1 MRFLPALLVAAT
13 TLLAASAPAHA
24 APLQLSGPTLD
35 GGRFDLQA
43 LRGRVVML
51 FFWNTDCVPCVQR
64 MPELRANAAGWR
76 GKPFTLVLVST
87 DRDRQAA
94 LGYVRTL
101 RQVDKEAVDAPLLW
115 AGELKPGGGLTV
127 PSSVPVTLVLDT
139 RGEVLARHVGR
150 IAPEAWDDVAGLL
163 P

>member
-1 MRFLPALLVAAT
+1 MRLLIALF
-13 TLLAASAPAHA
+13 LAACAFSAGAQ
-24 APLQLSGPTLD
+24 PLQLSGPTLD
-35 GGRFDLQA
+35 GAAFNLQS

-64 MPELRANAAGWR
+64 MPELRANAMGWR

-115 AGELKPGGGLTV
+115 AGEQRLGGGLTV
-127 PSSVPVTLVLDT
+127 PASVPLTLVLDAK
-139 RGEVLARHVGR
+139 GEVVARHAGR

>member
-1 MRFLPALLVAAT
+1 MRFFFAL
-13 TLLAASAPAHA
+13 LLAAAAWSASAQ
-24 APLQLSGPTLD
+24 PLQLSGPTLD
-35 GGRFDLQA
+35 GSTFNLQA

-87 DRDRQAA
+87 DRERQSA
-94 LGYVRTL
+94 LAYVRTL
-101 RQVDKEAVDAPLLW
+101 RQVDKAAVDTPFLW
-115 AGELKPGGGLTV
+115 AGEQRLGGGLAV
-127 PSSVPVTLVLDT
+127 PASVPQTLVLDS
-139 RGEVLARHVGR
+139 RGAVVARHVGR
-150 IAPEAWDDVAGLL
+150 IAPEAWDDVAELL

>member
-1 MRFLPALLVAAT
+1 MRLLPALLLALVAG
-13 TLLAASAPAHA
+13 LPLSASAQ
-24 APLQLSGPTLD
+24 PLKLSGPTLD
-35 GGRFDLQA
+35 GAAFNLQS

-87 DRDRQAA
+87 DRDREAA
-94 LGYVRTL
+94 RGYVRTL

-115 AGELKPGGGLTV
+115 AGEQRLGGGLTL
-127 PSSVPVTLVLDT
+127 PASVPLTLVIDAK
-139 RGEVLARHVGR
+139 GAVVARHAGR
-150 IAPEAWDDVAGLL
+150 IAPEAWDEVAGLL

>member
-1 MRFLPALLVAAT
+1 MRPFIALLLTVAAW
-13 TLLAASAPAHA
+13 SANAQ
-24 APLQLSGPTLD
+24 PLQLSGPTLD
-35 GGRFDLQA
+35 GSTFNLQA

-87 DRDRQAA
+87 DRERQSA
-94 LGYVRTL
+94 LAYVRTL
-101 RQVDKEAVDAPLLW
+101 RQVDKAAVDTPFLW
-115 AGELKPGGGLTV
+115 AGEQRLGAGLTV
-127 PSSVPVTLVLDT
+127 PASVPQTLVLDS
-139 RGEVLARHVGR
+139 RGEVVARHVGR
-150 IAPEAWDDVAGLL
+150 IAPEAWDDVAELL

>member
-1 MRFLPALLVAAT
+1 MRHLIAFFLAAAT
-13 TLLAASAPAHA
+13 WSAGAQ
-24 APLQLSGPTLD
+24 PLQMAGPTLD
-35 GGRFDLQA
+35 GDAFNLQS

-64 MPELRANAAGWR
+64 MPELRANAMGWR

-87 DRDRQAA
+87 DRERQAA
-94 LGYVRTL
+94 LAYVRTL
-101 RQVDKEAVDAPLLW
+101 RQVDKTAVDTPLLW
-115 AGELKPGGGLTV
+115 AGEQRLGGGLAV
-127 PSSVPVTLVLDT
+127 PASVPHTLVLDT
-139 RGEVLARHVGR
+139 RGDVVARHVGR

>member
-1 MRFLPALLVAAT
+1 MRLLPALLIAAT
-13 TLLAASAPAHA
+13 TLLAAAAPAHA

-87 DRDRQAA
+87 DRDRQTA
-94 LGYVRTL
+94 LGYLRTL
-101 RQVDKEAVDAPLLW
+101 RQVDKAAVDTPMLW
-115 AGELKPGGGLTV
+115 AGELKAGGSLTV
-127 PSSVPVTLVLDT
+127 PSSVPVTWVLDT
-139 RGEVLARHVGR
+139 RGEVAARHVGR

>member
-1 MRFLPALLVAAT
+1 MRPFIALLLTVAAW
-13 TLLAASAPAHA
+13 SANAQ
-24 APLQLSGPTLD
+24 PLQLSGPTLD
-35 GGRFDLQA
+35 GSTFDLQA

-87 DRDRQAA
+87 DRERQSA
-94 LGYVRTL
+94 LAYVRTL
-101 RQVDKEAVDAPLLW
+101 RQVDKAAVDTPFLW
-115 AGELKPGGGLTV
+115 AGEQRLGAGLTV
-127 PSSVPVTLVLDT
+127 PASVPQTLVLDS
-139 RGEVLARHVGR
+139 RGEVVARHVGR
-150 IAPEAWDDVAGLL
+150 IAPEAWDDVAELL

>member
-1 MRFLPALLVAAT
+1 MRPFIALLLTVAAW
-13 TLLAASAPAHA
+13 SANAQ
-24 APLQLSGPTLD
+24 PLQLSGPTLD
-35 GGRFDLQA
+35 GSTFNLQA

-87 DRDRQAA
+87 DRERQSA
-94 LGYVRTL
+94 LAYVRTL
-101 RQVDKEAVDAPLLW
+101 RQVDKAAVDTPFLW
-115 AGELKPGGGLTV
+115 AGEQRLGAGLTV
-127 PSSVPVTLVLDT
+127 PASVPQTLVLDS
-139 RGEVLARHVGR
+139 RGEMVARHVGR
-150 IAPEAWDDVAGLL
+150 IAPEAWDDVAELL